1 MKAVIWHEYGG
12 PEVLTVK
19 NIEIPVPKEDEV
31 LIKVHAASISAGDCE
46 IRSLRFSLMF
56 RTMLRLFFGIRRP
69 RETILGQEISGEVVE
84 LGSDVTTFD
93 IGDKVFATTGLKFG
107 GYGEYICIKA
117 KRNEGVLLLMPSNM
131 SYEEA
136 ACIPVGG
143 LESRHFLS
151 RSGLKKGEHVLINGA
166 GGSIGS
172 VGIQLAK
179 YLGAEVTAVDS
190 TEKFDLLKQAGADH
204 VLDYTKDDIYAKGTY
219 DVIFDIV
226 GKGSFL
232 KCLKSLK
239 SRGRYMIANPRAS
252 LIIRGKLANLFSS
265 KKVFTGTTI
274 QKNDDLQYLKNLVE
288 AGHIKA
294 FIDKTIDI
302 EDIVEAHRYVDAG
315 LKKGNLIIKM
325 KHDN

>member
-1 MKAVIWHEYGG
+1 MKAVIWSKYGG

-19 NIEIPVPKEDEV
+19 DIEIPVPKEDEV
-31 LIKVHAASISAGDCE
+31 LIKTHAASVSAGDCE
-46 IRSLRFSLMF
+46 LRSLRFSLMF
-56 RTMLRLFFGIRRP
+56 RTMLRLFFGFRKPKEIV
-69 RETILGQEISGEVVE
+69 LGQEISGEVVE
-84 LGSDVTTFD
+84 LGSEVTSFV

-131 SYEEA
+131 NYEEA

-190 TEKFDLLKQAGADH
+190 TEKLDLLKQAGADH
-204 VLDYTKDDIYAKGTY
+204 VLDYTKDTIYTKDTY

-226 GKGSFL
+226 GKGSFR

-239 SRGRYMIANPRAS
+239 STGRYMIANPRAS

-265 KKVFTGTTI
+265 KKVFTGTTV
-274 QKNDDLQYLKNLVE
+274 QKNDDLQYLKDLVE

-325 KHDN
+325 KHES

>member
-1 MKAVIWHEYGG
+1 MKAVVWNAYGP
-12 PEVLTVK
+12 PEVLSVK
-19 NIEIPVPKEDEV
+19 DVVKPIPKRDEV
-31 LIKVHAASISAGDCE
+31 LIKIQAASVSAGDCE
-46 IRSLRFSLMF
+46 IRSMRFPLMF
-56 RTMLRLFFGIRRP
+56 RVMLRLYFGIRKP
-69 RETILGQEISGEVVE
+69 RETVLGQEISGEVVE
-84 LGSDVTTFD
+84 LGSDVTSFN

-117 KRNEGVLLLMPSNM
+117 KRNDGVLLLMPSNM
-131 SYEEA
+131 TYEEA

-151 RSGLKKGEHVLINGA
+151 KSGLKKGEHVLINGA
-166 GGSIGS
+166 GGSIGT

-190 TEKFDLLKQAGADH
+190 TEKLELLRQAGADH
-204 VLDYTKDDIYAKGTY
+204 VLDYTKDMIYANNTY

-226 GKGSFL
+226 GKCSFY
-232 KCLKSLK
+232 KGLKSLK
-239 SRGRYMIANPRAS
+239 STGRYMIANPRAS
-252 LIIRGKLANLFSS
+252 LILRAKLANLLGS

-274 QKNDDLQYLKNLVE
+274 QKNNDLQYLKNLVE

-294 FIDKTIDI
+294 FIDKTIDM
-302 EDIVEAHRYVDAG
+302 EEIVEAHRYVDAG

-325 KHDN
+325 KHED